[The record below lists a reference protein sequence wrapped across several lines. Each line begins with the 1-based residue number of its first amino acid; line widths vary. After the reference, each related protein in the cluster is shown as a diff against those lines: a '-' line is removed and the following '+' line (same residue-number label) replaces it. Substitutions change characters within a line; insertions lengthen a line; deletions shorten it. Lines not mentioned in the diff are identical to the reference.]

1 MAARLPIELPRFLA
15 GGDSETDVLRTIAE
29 RRRARGEAF
38 LTMARQTIWN
48 RPSSPYLPLLETAG
62 LTRGHVESWVERDGL
77 DAALERLAASGVYV
91 TFDEFKGKVPIER
104 HGRTLSV
111 RERDF
116 DHPGLSA
123 HYEVVSGGTR
133 SRGTTVGLN
142 LGFIE
147 DIAVNTAFAYRAHGL
162 LDAVHAIWAPSAGA
176 APMAVLA
183 YLRLGVAFERW
194 FSHWV
199 ELPLKYRL
207 GTSYVR
213 WIARACGRHVPPI
226 EYVDLPHASRV
237 AAWMADVVARGRR
250 PCLLTYA
257 SSALRVAE
265 AAVAERLP
273 LDGARFV
280 VLGEPFTE
288 AKRRAIRASG
298 AEAVVRFA
306 FTEAGII
313 GYGCLAPEEPDDI
326 HPFTDA
332 FAIVPHRRTYRD
344 AIVEP
349 LLFTSLLPTAPK
361 ILLNVESGDTAEGT
375 GVPCGCAFARAGYHA
390 RLRRIRSFEKF
401 TGEGVSFVGVDVL
414 RVLEEILPAAFG
426 GSATHY
432 QVIEEEREDGHVALT
447 LRVDPAIGRPDPTRL
462 VGVFLDGLGAG
473 HDLTL
478 KMTQL
483 WRQAGSL
490 RVVYAPPLTTARGKL
505 LPFHTRLTAPVPRA
519 RPETVPD

>member
-1 MAARLPIELPRFLA
+1 MAARLPVELPRFLA
-15 GGDSETDVLRTIAE
+15 RPDSEADVARRIAE
-29 RRRARGEAF
+29 RRRTRAAAF
-38 LTMARQTIWN
+38 LALARDAIWS
-48 RPSSPYLPLLETAG
+48 RAGSPYLRLLEIAG
-62 LTRGHVESWVERDGL
+62 VTRGHVEQWVARDGL
-77 DAALERLAASGVYV
+77 DATLERLAASGVYV

-104 HGRTLSV
+104 HGRTFRV
-111 RERDF
+111 HERDF

-147 DIAVNTAFAYRAHGL
+147 DIAVNTAFAYRAHGV

-199 ELPLKYRL
+199 ELPLKYRV
-207 GTSYVR
+207 GTTWVR
-213 WIARACGRHVPPI
+213 VIARACGRRVPSI
-226 EYVDLPHASRV
+226 EYVDLER
-237 AAWMADVVARGRR
+237 AAHIARWMAGIVAGGRR

-265 AAVAERLP
+265 AAVAEGLS

-288 AKRRAIRASG
+288 AKQRAIRASG
-298 AEAVVRFA
+298 AEAIVRFA

-313 GYGCLAPEEPDDI
+313 GYGCLAPETPDDL

-332 FAIVPHRRTYRD
+332 FAIARHRRTYRD
-344 AIVEP
+344 VTVEP
-349 LLFTSLLPTAPK
+349 LLFTGLLPTAPK
-361 ILLNVESGDTAEGT
+361 ILLNVESGDTADSVDT
-375 GVPCGCAFARAGYHA
+375 PCGCAFAGAGYRA
-390 RLRRIRSFEKF
+390 RLRQIRSFEKF
-401 TGEGVSFVGVDVL
+401 TGEGVSFVGIDVL
-414 RVLEEILPAAFG
+414 RVLEEVLPAAFG

-432 QVIEEEREDGHVALT
+432 QVIEEEDADGHVALT
-447 LRVDPAIGRPDPTRL
+447 LRVDPAIGRPDPARL
-462 VGVFLDGLGAG
+462 VEVFLAGLAAG
-473 HDLTL
+473 HDLTF
-478 KMTQL
+478 KMTEL

-505 LPFHTRLTAPVPRA
+505 LPFHTRLTAPRSA
-519 RPETVPD
+519 EAGHA

>member
-1 MAARLPIELPRFLA
+1 MAARLPLELPRFLA
-15 GGDSETDVLRTIAE
+15 KPESEADVARKIQE
-29 RRRARGEAF
+29 RRRTRADAF
-38 LTMARQTIWN
+38 LAMARETIWN
-48 RPSSPYLPLLETAG
+48 QPSSPYHGLVEAAG
-62 LTRGHVESWVERDGL
+62 LTSDQIERWVAGDGL
-77 DAALERLAASGVYV
+77 DPTLDRLAASGVYV
-91 TFDEFKGKVPIER
+91 TFDEFKGKVPIQR
-104 HGRTLSV
+104 HGRTFHV

-116 DHPGLSA
+116 DHPGLFA

-147 DIAVNTAFAYRAHGL
+147 DIAVNTAFAYRAHGV

-213 WIARACGRHVPPI
+213 WIARACGRHVPRI
-226 EYVDLPHASRV
+226 EYVDLEHASRV
-237 AAWMADVVARGRR
+237 AAWMAGVVARGRR

-265 AAVAERLP
+265 AAVAQRLP

-326 HPFTDA
+326 HPFTDS
-332 FAIVPHRRTYRD
+332 FAIVRHRRAYRE

-349 LLFTSLLPTAPK
+349 LLFTGLLPTAPK
-361 ILLNVESGDTAEGT
+361 ILLNVESGDTAEWAAT
-375 GVPCGCAFARAGYHA
+375 PCGCAFAEAGYHA

-414 RVLEEILPAAFG
+414 RVLEEVLPATFG

-462 VGVFLDGLGAG
+462 VETFLAGLGAG

-478 KMTQL
+478 KMTEL

-505 LPFHTRLTAPVPRA
+505 LPFHTRLTAPLPGA
-519 RPETVPD
+519 RPETVPE